1 MNFASFQFWQILAG
15 CFLLSRL
22 VLFFTWKARPAAE
35 GAVAR
40 TCLLLTG
47 LTLLASESW
56 LTLGAFAWV
65 VLLGWICLL
74 VQAASWPAT
83 LRTATW
89 IVLLIA
95 QLLPLLYFKYWHF
108 LFNEILGLDVRVP
121 SVLIPMGLS
130 FYTFQTI
137 GFWVDNLRQ
146 PQPRPRFLDYL
157 NFASFFPQIVAGPI
171 EKREVLLPQIEH
183 HRFRLDLPALDAALR
198 WIILGLA
205 YKLLVADNLG
215 AVSNKFS
222 IDAANAWQVWIECL
236 VFGLRIY
243 FDFAGYSFVAI
254 GLGLLF
260 GVRLS
265 INFLA
270 PYWSAD
276 LRQFW
281 RQWHITLGT
290 WLRDYIY
297 IPLGGR
303 KVRFWALNT
312 LIVFLVSGIWHGAGW
327 GFLIWGLLHGI
338 GVVACSRSGRLLPR
352 WLAGLVTF
360 AYVTFAWLFFLER
373 DPAALRDKITALLR
387 PLAYAPEKI
396 RQLPEILGGPLDL
409 LVLGLGLALA
419 FGALALEG
427 ISLLRHRD
435 PYQLTR
441 STPVALALI
450 ILIVLLA
457 PMEESSFIYFN
468 F

>member
-1 MNFASFQFWQILAG
+1 MNFASFQFWQILAA
-15 CFLLSRL
+15 CFLLSRPI
-22 VLFFTWKARPAAE
+22 LFLTRKVRPAAE
-35 GAVAR
+35 SAVAR

-47 LTLLASESW
+47 LILLASESW

-65 VLLGWICLL
+65 VLLGWVCLL
-74 VQAASWPAT
+74 VQATSWHRT
-83 LRTATW
+83 LRTTLW
-89 IVLLIA
+89 IALLLA
-95 QLLPLLYFKYWHF
+95 QLIPLLYFKYWHF
-108 LFNEILGLDVRVP
+108 LFHEILGLDARVP

-171 EKREVLLPQIEH
+171 EKREVLLPQIERH
-183 HRFRLDLPALDAALR
+183 PFKLDLQALDAALR

-215 AVSNKFS
+215 AISTKFAV
-222 IDAANAWQVWIECL
+222 DPANAWHVWTECL

-303 KVRFWALNT
+303 KVRFWAVNT

-327 GFLIWGLLHGI
+327 GFLVWGLLHGL

-352 WLAGLVTF
+352 WLASLVTF
-360 AYVTFAWLFFLER
+360 GYVTFAWLFFLER
-373 DPAALRDKITALLR
+373 DPAALRAKAAALFQ

-396 RQLPEILGGPLDL
+396 RHLTEILGGPLDL
-409 LVLGLGLALA
+409 LVLALGLALA
-419 FGALALEG
+419 VAALALEG
-427 ISLLRHRD
+427 LSLLRHRD

-450 ILIVLLA
+450 VLIVLLA